1 MVLLYKINRILV
13 PLDGSDN
20 SFRALDTA
28 IFFAKRCDAK
38 IVCLYS
44 IVVIPITE
52 AQMVVPVQFQIEE
65 EKYAT
70 KVLEKAKDL
79 TTKNNIEFSQVIN
92 FGNAGYNII
101 KYVKNKTNKIDLI
114 VIGSRGR
121 GTIKEIFLGSTS
133 NHVLHRSH
141 IPVILVK

>member
-1 MVLLYKINRILV
+1 MHKINTILV

-28 IFFAKRCDAK
+28 IFFAKKCDAK
-38 IVCLYS
+38 ILCLYS
-44 IVVIPITE
+44 IMIIPITE
-52 AQMVVPVQFQIEE
+52 AQMVAPVQFQIEE

-70 KVLEKAKDL
+70 KVLEKAKNL
-79 TTKNNIEFSQVIN
+79 TTKNNIAFSQVIN

-101 KYVKNKTNKIDLI
+101 KCVENKTNKIDLI

-121 GTIKEIFLGSTS
+121 GAMKEIFLGSTS
-133 NHVLHRSH
+133 NYVLHKSH
-141 IPVILVK
+141 IPITIVK